1 MKKIA
6 IIGAGL
12 SGLMAAYL
20 LKENL
25 HVPVI
30 IFEEGNDLE
39 TRRQKDNNLT
49 SGIGGAGTCFGGKFC
64 FPPASQEIWSK
75 TNFSSYNFD
84 EFLNK
89 CIIPFLTYDHPLEWD
104 NIDSSL
110 NVHGL
115 VRRKNYLSFLI
126 PKVEMKSF
134 VDGLVKSVCHSGVE
148 IRSRCSVKKI
158 RPNASGYAI
167 TYRLQDSSVAETEFF
182 EYVFVAAG
190 RYSADVITTLLPTGV
205 RILPQNPDMGFRLS
219 VDMATDKVFS
229 DIGKD
234 VKLKT
239 EWQNIGVR
247 TFCVC
252 SGGDKVKV
260 RMKGLTYFDGHFDE
274 QLTTISNMGILAR
287 SPKIKGYAGIV
298 RYCRLLERYN
308 SLDLSL
314 EEYID
319 ISDHLMDE
327 APEYAEIFY
336 ALRLFVT
343 LLQQN
348 GVLNSHFK
356 EYPLYLPSV
365 DGFNPKVETNAYF
378 ETAIKNLYVIGD
390 ASGSSRGFVQA
401 MWSAFCASKH
411 LAAKITREPI
421 LQMESNNR

>member
-12 SGLMAAYL
+12 SGLMTAHL
-20 LKENL
+20 LKEWLNI
-25 HVPVI
+25 PVI

-39 TRRQKDNNLT
+39 TRRQKDNNLI

-75 TNFSSYNFD
+75 TNLSSYNFD
-84 EFLNK
+84 EFLRK
-89 CIIPFLTYDHPLEWD
+89 CIKPFLTYDYPLEWD

-126 PKVEMKSF
+126 SKVEMKGF

-148 IRSRCSVKKI
+148 IRSRCSVQKI
-158 RPNASGYAI
+158 RPNASRYEI
-167 TYRLQDSSVAETEFF
+167 TYRLQNSSVSDTEFF

-190 RYSADVITTLLPTGV
+190 RYAADVITTLLPTGV

-239 EWQNIGVR
+239 EWQNIGIR

-252 SGGDKVKV
+252 SGGDKVKI

-298 RYCRLLERYN
+298 RYCRLLERYS

-314 EEYID
+314 KEYID
-319 ISDHLMDE
+319 ISNHLMDE

-336 ALRLFVT
+336 ALRLFVII
-343 LLQQN
+343 LQQN
-348 GVLNSHFK
+348 GVLNSHLK
-356 EYPLYLPSV
+356 DYPLYLPSV

-411 LAAKITREPI
+411 LTAKITREPI
-421 LQMESNNR
+421 LQMELNNR